1 MKGAFAVK
9 ADNWILPNQMEIQK
23 LKAFQFH
30 PENSLETKIPDLV
43 LYRLDRKFDLKSN
56 DVQDLKWFFP
66 QDKSGIEFDYM
77 VLRKKGPPP
86 FLI

>member
-1 MKGAFAVK
+1 MNGAFAVK

-56 DVQDLKWFFP
+56 DVQDLQWFFP
-66 QDKSGIEFDYM
+66 QDKTGNDFCSYCE
-77 VLRKKGPPP
+77 KKYST
-86 FLI
+86 LKK

>member
-1 MKGAFAVK
+1 MNGAIAVK
-9 ADNWILPNQMEIQK
+9 VVHWLLPNQIQIKK

-30 PENSLETKIPDLV
+30 PENNLETGIPYLA
-43 LYRLDRKFDLKSN
+43 LFRLDGKFDLKSN